1 MLRVGLTGGIGSGK
15 SEVSRR
21 LATRGAIVIDA
32 DLLAREVVAAGSD
45 GFAEVVAVFGPDV
58 VGADGELDRAALG
71 RQVFGDRAARHRLEQ
86 IVHPRVRLR
95 AAEIEAEIEAGIE
108 AGMQPAAGAD
118 VVVVHD
124 VPLLVET
131 GRQGDFDVVVVV
143 DASDEVRRDRLV
155 SGRGM
160 DPDEARGRIAS
171 QAGRAE
177 RLAAA
182 DLVVGNGGD
191 LADLDAAVDVLWLD
205 LLARTRS

>member
-1 MLRVGLTGGIGSGK
+1 MGLTGGIGSGK

-21 LATRGAIVIDA
+21 LAAHGAMVVDA

-45 GFAEVVAVFGPDV
+45 GFAEVVAAFGPDV
-58 VGADGELDRAALG
+58 VGVDGELDRAALG
-71 RQVFGDRAARHRLEQ
+71 RQVFGDQAARHRLEQ

-95 AAEIEAEIEAGIE
+95 AAEIEAEIEAE
-108 AGMQPAAGAD
+108 MQPPAGAD

-131 GRQGDFDVVVVV
+131 GQHGGFDVVVVV
-143 DASDEVRRDRLV
+143 DASEEIRLDRLV
-155 SGRGM
+155 PGRGM

-182 DLVVGNGGD
+182 DLVVSNDGD
-191 LADLDAAVDVLWLD
+191 LADLDAAVDALWVD
-205 LLARTRS
+205 LLARTSR

>member
-1 MLRVGLTGGIGSGK
+1 VLRVGLTGGIGSGK

-21 LATRGAIVIDA
+21 LAARGAIVVDA

-45 GFAEVVAVFGPDV
+45 GFAEVVAAFGPDV

-95 AAEIEAEIEAGIE
+95 AAEIEAEIEAG
-108 AGMQPAAGAD
+108 MQPAVGAD
-118 VVVVHD
+118 MVVVHD

-131 GRQGDFDVVVVV
+131 GQQGDFDVVVVV
-143 DASDEVRRDRLV
+143 DASDEVRLDRLV
-155 SGRGM
+155 PGRGM

-191 LADLDAAVDVLWLD
+191 IVDLDAAVDALWLD

>member
-1 MLRVGLTGGIGSGK
+1 VGLTGGIGSGK

-21 LATRGAIVIDA
+21 LAAHGAMVVDA

-45 GFAEVVAVFGPDV
+45 GFAEVVAAFGPDV
-58 VGADGELDRAALG
+58 VGVDGELDRAALG
-71 RQVFGDRAARHRLEQ
+71 RQVFGDQAARHRLEQ

-95 AAEIEAEIEAGIE
+95 AAEIEAEIEAE
-108 AGMQPAAGAD
+108 MQPPAGAD

-131 GRQGDFDVVVVV
+131 GQHGGFDVVVVV
-143 DASDEVRRDRLV
+143 DASDEIRLDRLV
-155 SGRGM
+155 PGRGM

-182 DLVVGNGGD
+182 DLVVSNDGD
-191 LADLDAAVDVLWLD
+191 LADLDAAVDALWVD
-205 LLARTRS
+205 LLARTSR

>member
-21 LATRGAIVIDA
+21 LAARGAIVVDA

-45 GFAEVVAVFGPDV
+45 GFAEVVAAFGPDV

-95 AAEIEAEIEAGIE
+95 AAEIEAEIEAG
-108 AGMQPAAGAD
+108 MQPAVGAD
-118 VVVVHD
+118 MVVVHD

-143 DASDEVRRDRLV
+143 DASDEVRLDRLV
-155 SGRGM
+155 PGRGM

-191 LADLDAAVDVLWLD
+191 LADLDAAVDALWLD

>member
-21 LATRGAIVIDA
+21 LAARGAIVVDA

-45 GFAEVVAVFGPDV
+45 GFAEVVAAFGPDV

-95 AAEIEAEIEAGIE
+95 AAEIEAEIEAG
-108 AGMQPAAGAD
+108 MQPAAGAD

-143 DASDEVRRDRLV
+143 DASDEVRLDRLV
-155 SGRGM
+155 PGRGM

-191 LADLDAAVDVLWLD
+191 LADLDAAVDALWLD

>member
-1 MLRVGLTGGIGSGK
+1 VLRVGLTGGIGSGK

-21 LATRGAIVIDA
+21 LAARGAIVVDA

-45 GFAEVVAVFGPDV
+45 GFAEVVAAFGPDV

-95 AAEIEAEIEAGIE
+95 AAEIEAEIEAG
-108 AGMQPAAGAD
+108 MQPAVGAD
-118 VVVVHD
+118 MVVVHD

-131 GRQGDFDVVVVV
+131 GQQGDFDVVVVV
-143 DASDEVRRDRLV
+143 DASDEVRLDRLV
-155 SGRGM
+155 PGRGM

-191 LADLDAAVDVLWLD
+191 MVDLDAAVDALWLD

>member
-21 LATRGAIVIDA
+21 LAARGAIVVDA

-45 GFAEVVAVFGPDV
+45 GFAEVVAAFGPDV

-95 AAEIEAEIEAGIE
+95 AAEIEAEIEAG
-108 AGMQPAAGAD
+108 MQPAVGAD
-118 VVVVHD
+118 MVVVHD

-131 GRQGDFDVVVVV
+131 GQQGDFDVVVVV
-143 DASDEVRRDRLV
+143 DASDEVRLDRLV
-155 SGRGM
+155 PGRGM

-191 LADLDAAVDVLWLD
+191 IVDLDAAVDALWLD

>member
-1 MLRVGLTGGIGSGK
+1 VGLTGGIGSGK

-21 LATRGAIVIDA
+21 LAAHGAMVVDA

-45 GFAEVVAVFGPDV
+45 GFAEVVAAFGPDV
-58 VGADGELDRAALG
+58 VGVDGELDRAALG
-71 RQVFGDRAARHRLEQ
+71 RQVFGDQAARHRLEQ

-95 AAEIEAEIEAGIE
+95 AAEIEAEIEAE
-108 AGMQPAAGAD
+108 MQPPAGAD

-131 GRQGDFDVVVVV
+131 GQHGGFDVVVVV
-143 DASDEVRRDRLV
+143 DASEEIRLDRLV
-155 SGRGM
+155 PGRGM

-182 DLVVGNGGD
+182 DLVVSNDGD
-191 LADLDAAVDVLWLD
+191 LADLDAAVDALWVD
-205 LLARTRS
+205 LLARTSR